1 MNIPL
6 NIDWQQI
13 LLHVLN
19 FVLYKPVKN
28 FMAKREAHYAEMAQK
43 AQSELDSAEKIKAD
57 YQEQLKSVEGEIS
70 AKRTEAQKELDRSV
84 QQQLSDAHAQ
94 ADKIVADAQKDVF
107 LGRKVMVNGALGQPR
122 ALHDVL
128 HGGLFKAFLQK
139 QARGFCQYALH
150 SRLGMAVAGHVPHLL
165 QTNGL

>member
-19 FVLYKPVKN
+19 FVILFGGLYFLLYKPVKN

-57 YQEQLKSVEGEIS
+57 YQEQLKSVEARS
-70 AKRTEAQKELDRSV
+70 AQREPKRRKSSTAAYSSSFPMPMHRRIRSSPMRRRMLPV
-84 QQQLSDAHAQ
+84 YM
-94 ADKIVADAQKDVF
+94 I
-107 LGRKVMVNGALGQPR
+107 R
-122 ALHDVL
+122 
-128 HGGLFKAFLQK
+128 
-139 QARGFCQYALH
+139 
-150 SRLGMAVAGHVPHLL
+150 
-165 QTNGL
+165 

>member
-19 FVLYKPVKN
+19 FVILFGGLYFLLYKPVKN

-43 AQSELDSAEKIKAD
+43 AQSELDSAEKIKAN

-94 ADKIVADAQKDVF
+94 ADKIVADAQKDAARV
-107 LGRKVMVNGALGQPR
+107 
-122 ALHDVL
+122 HDKMIADAQKELTELAMEATKKIVY
-128 HGGLFKAFLQK
+128 KDCDPYVAFLD
-139 QARGFCQYALH
+139 QAERGEPNA
-150 SRLGMAVAGHVPHLL
+150 
-165 QTNGL
+165 

>member
-19 FVLYKPVKN
+19 FVILFGGLYFLLYKPVKN

-94 ADKIVADAQKDVF
+94 ADKIVADAQKDAAQLAMEATKKLVYKD
-107 LGRKVMVNGALGQPR
+107 GDPY
-122 ALHDVL
+122 D
-128 HGGLFKAFLQK
+128 AFLD
-139 QARGFCQYALH
+139 QAERGEPNA
-150 SRLGMAVAGHVPHLL
+150 
-165 QTNGL
+165 

>member
-19 FVLYKPVKN
+19 FVILFGGLYFLLYKPVKN

-57 YQEQLKSVEGEIS
+57 YQEQL
-70 AKRTEAQKELDRSV
+70 
-84 QQQLSDAHAQ
+84 SDAHAQ
-94 ADKIVADAQKDVF
+94 ADKIVADAQKDAARV
-107 LGRKVMVNGALGQPR
+107 
-122 ALHDVL
+122 HDKMIADAQKELTELAMEATKKLVYKD
-128 HGGLFKAFLQK
+128 GDPYDAFLD
-139 QARGFCQYALH
+139 QAERGEPNA
-150 SRLGMAVAGHVPHLL
+150 
-165 QTNGL
+165 

>member
-19 FVLYKPVKN
+19 FVILFGGLYFLLYKPVKN

-70 AKRTEAQKELDRSV
+70 AKRT
-84 QQQLSDAHAQ
+84 DAHAQ
-94 ADKIVADAQKDVF
+94 ADKIVADAQKDAARV
-107 LGRKVMVNGALGQPR
+107 
-122 ALHDVL
+122 HDKMIADAQKELTELAMEATKKLVYKD
-128 HGGLFKAFLQK
+128 GDPYDAFLD
-139 QARGFCQYALH
+139 QAERGEPNA
-150 SRLGMAVAGHVPHLL
+150 
-165 QTNGL
+165 

>member
-19 FVLYKPVKN
+19 FVILFGGLYFLLYKPVKN

-70 AKRTEAQKELDRSV
+70 AKRTEARKSSTAAYSSSFPMPMHRRIRSSPMRRRMPPV
-84 QQQLSDAHAQ
+84 YM
-94 ADKIVADAQKDVF
+94 I
-107 LGRKVMVNGALGQPR
+107 R
-122 ALHDVL
+122 
-128 HGGLFKAFLQK
+128 
-139 QARGFCQYALH
+139 
-150 SRLGMAVAGHVPHLL
+150 
-165 QTNGL
+165 

>member
-19 FVLYKPVKN
+19 FVILFGGLYFLLYKPVKN

-57 YQEQLKSVEGEIS
+57 YQEQLKSVE
-70 AKRTEAQKELDRSV
+70 RSV
-84 QQQLSDAHAQ
+84 QPQLSDAHAQ
-94 ADKIVADAQKDVF
+94 ADKIVADAQKDAARV
-107 LGRKVMVNGALGQPR
+107 
-122 ALHDVL
+122 HDKMIADAQKELTELAMEATKKLVYKD
-128 HGGLFKAFLQK
+128 GDPYDAFLD
-139 QARGFCQYALH
+139 QAERGEPNA
-150 SRLGMAVAGHVPHLL
+150 
-165 QTNGL
+165 

>member
-19 FVLYKPVKN
+19 FVILFGGLYFLLYKPVKN

-70 AKRTEAQKELDRSV
+70 AKRTEACSSSFPMPMHRRIRSSPMRRRMLPV
-84 QQQLSDAHAQ
+84 YM
-94 ADKIVADAQKDVF
+94 I
-107 LGRKVMVNGALGQPR
+107 R
-122 ALHDVL
+122 
-128 HGGLFKAFLQK
+128 
-139 QARGFCQYALH
+139 
-150 SRLGMAVAGHVPHLL
+150 
-165 QTNGL
+165 

>member
-19 FVLYKPVKN
+19 FVILFGGLYFLLYKPVKN

-70 AKRTEAQKELDRSV
+70 AKIKALRLELKKAEG
-84 QQQLSDAHAQ
+84 QQMDMEDYLQMVRRYTHVTKITQRMVSELIDHIDVYHAEKRDGVTNQ
-94 ADKIVADAQKDVF
+94 RIVIHY
-107 LGRKVMVNGALGQPR
+107 N
-122 ALHDVL
+122 
-128 HGGLFKAFLQK
+128 
-139 QARGFCQYALH
+139 
-150 SRLGMAVAGHVPHLL
+150 
-165 QTNGL
+165 

>member
-19 FVLYKPVKN
+19 FVILFGGLYFLLYKPVKN

-70 AKRTEAQKELDRSV
+70 AKRTEAQ
-84 QQQLSDAHAQ
+84 LSDAHAQ
-94 ADKIVADAQKDVF
+94 ADKIVADAQKDAARV
-107 LGRKVMVNGALGQPR
+107 
-122 ALHDVL
+122 HDKMIADAQKELTELAMEATKKLVYKD
-128 HGGLFKAFLQK
+128 GDPYDAFLD
-139 QARGFCQYALH
+139 QAERGEPNA
-150 SRLGMAVAGHVPHLL
+150 
-165 QTNGL
+165 

>member
-19 FVLYKPVKN
+19 FVILFGGLYFLLYKPVKN

-70 AKRTEAQKELDRSV
+70 AKRTEAQKELDR
-84 QQQLSDAHAQ
+84 
-94 ADKIVADAQKDVF
+94 
-107 LGRKVMVNGALGQPR
+107 RCPCT
-122 ALHDVL
+122 
-128 HGGLFKAFLQK
+128 GG
-139 QARGFCQYALH
+139 
-150 SRLGMAVAGHVPHLL
+150 
-165 QTNGL
+165 

>member
-19 FVLYKPVKN
+19 FVILFGGLYFLLYKPVKN

-43 AQSELDSAEKIKAD
+43 AQSELD

-94 ADKIVADAQKDVF
+94 ADKIVADAQKDAARV
-107 LGRKVMVNGALGQPR
+107 
-122 ALHDVL
+122 HDKMIADAQKELTVL
-128 HGGLFKAFLQK
+128 AMEATKKLVYKDGDPYDAFLD
-139 QARGFCQYALH
+139 QAERGEPNA
-150 SRLGMAVAGHVPHLL
+150 
-165 QTNGL
+165 

>member
-19 FVLYKPVKN
+19 FVILFGGLYFLLYKPVKN

-70 AKRTEAQKELDRSV
+70 AKIKALRLELKKAEGQQRKENRSAERARPQRTAAAFRC
-84 QQQLSDAHAQ
+84 
-94 ADKIVADAQKDVF
+94 
-107 LGRKVMVNGALGQPR
+107 PCT
-122 ALHDVL
+122 
-128 HGGLFKAFLQK
+128 GG
-139 QARGFCQYALH
+139 
-150 SRLGMAVAGHVPHLL
+150 
-165 QTNGL
+165 

>member
-19 FVLYKPVKN
+19 FVILFGGLYFLLYKPVKN

-43 AQSELDSAEKIKAD
+43 AQSELDSAEK
-57 YQEQLKSVEGEIS
+57 LKSVEGEIS

-94 ADKIVADAQKDVF
+94 ADKIVADAQKDAARV
-107 LGRKVMVNGALGQPR
+107 
-122 ALHDVL
+122 HDKMIADAQKELTELAMEATKKLVYKD
-128 HGGLFKAFLQK
+128 GDPYDAFLD
-139 QARGFCQYALH
+139 QAERGEPNA
-150 SRLGMAVAGHVPHLL
+150 
-165 QTNGL
+165 

>member
-19 FVLYKPVKN
+19 FVILFGGLYFLLYKPVKN

-70 AKRTEAQKELDRSV
+70 AKRTEAQKELDRRPAPARSRP
-84 QQQLSDAHAQ
+84 AP
-94 ADKIVADAQKDVF
+94 
-107 LGRKVMVNGALGQPR
+107 GCRPPR
-122 ALHDVL
+122 
-128 HGGLFKAFLQK
+128 
-139 QARGFCQYALH
+139 
-150 SRLGMAVAGHVPHLL
+150 
-165 QTNGL
+165 

>member
-19 FVLYKPVKN
+19 FVILFGGLYFLLYKPVKN

-43 AQSELDSAEKIKAD
+43 AQSELD
-57 YQEQLKSVEGEIS
+57 SVEGEIS

-94 ADKIVADAQKDVF
+94 ADKIVADAQKDAARV
-107 LGRKVMVNGALGQPR
+107 
-122 ALHDVL
+122 HDKMIADAQKELTELAMEATKKLVYKD
-128 HGGLFKAFLQK
+128 GDPYDAFLD
-139 QARGFCQYALH
+139 QAERGEPNA
-150 SRLGMAVAGHVPHLL
+150 
-165 QTNGL
+165 

>member
-6 NIDWQQI
+6 DIDWQQI

-19 FVLYKPVKN
+19 FVILFGGLYFLLYKPVKN

-94 ADKIVADAQKDVF
+94 ADKIVADAQKDAARV
-107 LGRKVMVNGALGQPR
+107 
-122 ALHDVL
+122 HDKMIADAQKELTELAMEATKKLVYKD
-128 HGGLFKAFLQK
+128 GDPYDAFLD
-139 QARGFCQYALH
+139 QAERGEPNA
-150 SRLGMAVAGHVPHLL
+150 
-165 QTNGL
+165 